1 MRLKTALAALLVG
14 LAAPALAAINP
25 AEYQR
30 VASDALRIRETARI
44 VEETEAGGERLRRV
58 TLVGEV
64 LEQGESRG
72 PMVGKTVVID
82 FTVNLTRRERASQD
96 HAARHGRMP
105 GPQFMHEPDP
115 PVLDEDG
122 AYWAHL
128 APAGGRLGNVNRH
141 AGAVVGIVSN
151 EFSGEVYVPVA
162 GQYSFDPPL
171 R

>member
-1 MRLKTALAALLVG
+1 MRMKIFLAGLLLG
-14 LAAPALAAINP
+14 LAAPAGAAINP

-30 VASDALRIRETARI
+30 VASDVLRIRETARI
-44 VEETEAGGERLRRV
+44 VEELDVGGDRLRRT

-64 LEQGESRG
+64 LEQGQARG

-82 FTVNLTRRERASQD
+82 YTVNLTQREKAGRD
-96 HAARHGRMP
+96 HATRSAGMV
-105 GPQFMHEPDP
+105 GPQFVHDPDP
-115 PVLDEDG
+115 PALDADG
-122 AYWAHL
+122 AYWANL

-151 EFSGEVYVPVA
+151 AFSGEVYVPVA
-162 GQYSFDPPL
+162 GQYSFDPPP